1 MPNYNPYGYNN
12 YNGYNF
18 NQYPQQPQSNQYA
31 FVNGIEGAKSYQ
43 MQPNQTV
50 LLMDSDASVCY
61 MKQSNSIGQ
70 STLRYFKLVETSEQ
84 ELRGVTPQ
92 TEYVLKSDFDTLN
105 SKVNELI
112 NSLTKKEGAE

>member
-1 MPNYNPYGYNN
+1 MQNYNPYGYNN

-18 NQYPQQPQSNQYA
+18 NQYPQQPQTNQYA

-43 MQPNQTV
+43 VQPNQTV
-50 LLMDSDASVCY
+50 LLMDSDASICY
-61 MKQSNSIGQ
+61 MKQANSIGQ

-84 ELRGVTPQ
+84 ELKGVTHQ
-92 TEYVLKSDFDTLN
+92 TEYVLKSDFDALN

-112 NSLTKKEGAE
+112 NSLTKKEGKE